1 MKPILSLDL
10 STCTGWASG
19 PPDGSPRFGTQRF
32 PGGEDLGRSL
42 QAFEDWLTAMIAVEK
57 PAVVVFEAPI
67 MSGGKTS
74 LATARLL
81 YCLAGMTE
89 LICRKAQV
97 QCREANLMN
106 VKKFWTGHGHAKKP
120 DMIAAAKRF
129 GFDVRNPD
137 EADAVAVW
145 AHAVHTL
152 APKHAA
158 RFTLG
163 LMGAAT

>member
-1 MKPILSLDL
+1 MRSILALDL
-10 STCTGWASG
+10 STATGWAAG
-19 PPDGSPRFGTQRF
+19 RPDGSPRFGTQRF

-42 QAFEDWLTAMIAVEK
+42 QAFEDWLVGMIAVEQ

-67 MSGGKTS
+67 LNGGKTS

-81 YCLAGMTE
+81 YCLAGLTE
-89 LICRKAQV
+89 LVCRKAQV
-97 QCREANLMN
+97 QCREANLMT
-106 VKKFWTGHGHAKKP
+106 VKKFWAGSGRADKP
-120 DMIAAAKRF
+120 AMIAAAKRY

-158 RFTLG
+158 RFSLG
-163 LMGAAT
+163 LMGAS